1 MPRREPSDGRH
12 GARGRP
18 LAQRRRLGVER
29 APAEAARRARGAAAG
44 LYPCRRRLV
53 HHRHGL
59 RAGQARRAPPVRRRR
74 RGRAA
79 VLGPPARP
87 PAAVADVRRRARAR
101 VDDEPLRVVRAPRR
115 ARRARLRRRVLGLR
129 LQRPVRRRDERVRRG
144 APPRARVRGTPRA
157 GPRRGLR
164 ARAHVP
170 PGVAG
175 DGLGH
180 GAPRRGRR
188 RPRRARLRAPR
199 GALRRAAPLLHRRR
213 RRFFIRVRGAA
224 QGEALRRGALRRA
237 GSRAGVERVARVAS
251 RDEIP

>member
-1 MPRREPSDGRH
+1 MLFFFFE
-12 GARGRP
+12 
-18 LAQRRRLGVER
+18 V
-29 APAEAARRARGAAAG
+29 
-44 LYPCRRRLV
+44 CRRRRAAWWWSSAAAAFPASGARSRGPCFS
-53 HHRHGL
+53 RHVGEEGFGGQGQRERERL
-59 RAGQARRAPPVRRRR
+59 AGQARRAPPVRRRR

-87 PAAVADVRRRARAR
+87 PAAVADLRRRARAR

-115 ARRARLRRRVLGLR
+115 ARRPRLRRRVLGLR
-129 LQRPVRRRDERVRRG
+129 LQRPVRRGDERVRRG
-144 APPRARVRGTPRA
+144 APPRARVRGPPRA
-157 GPRRGLR
+157 RPRRGLR

-224 QGEALRRGALRRA
+224 QGEALRRGALRGA